1 MLLRISALVLACCA
15 TQSFATSGMPSGDLC
30 RVSDPGQG
38 SCKID
43 GSGCEGDQV
52 PVPSSQRASNCLHAY
67 REPHDAQFEMGV
79 LFSEG
84 VLVQPVCGGTGRGQ
98 QLYIVL
104 NWCHRCSLRHT
115 TLRSASGTKPTNP
128 TPKSVSSNR
137 TRLEARPIPGR
148 CTSMDLGYMHH
159 RCISS
164 GR

>member
-1 MLLRISALVLACCA
+1 MACPLGTSVVCLILV
-15 TQSFATSGMPSGDLC
+15 
-30 RVSDPGQG
+30 RVAAKSTGPAAKEIRFL
-38 SCKID
+38 S
-43 GSGCEGDQV
+43 QV
-52 PVPSSQRASNCLHAY
+52 PRGQATACTHTEN
-67 REPHDAQFEMGV
+67 PHDAQFEMGV

-148 CTSMDLGYMHH
+148 CTSMDLGYMHR